1 MKWAIAHLTKNRSDL
16 KWPALLNAMVVRQL
30 QVKAVLKKKLQVKAV
45 GSVSAL
51 SGTRCCCRVVFAV
64 LTGREGEESSALSTA
79 DS

>member
-1 MKWAIAHLTKNRSDL
+1 
-16 KWPALLNAMVVRQL
+16 MVARQL
-30 QVKAVLKKKLQVKAV
+30 QVKAALKNKLKVKAE